1 MWIWWIKMP
10 LNKTAS
16 FGELLIFS
24 LKNVPKEWLTKDAPT
39 LIYMAKATLAAL
51 LALMISMMLTLPDP
65 RTAIFTTFI
74 VMQPQSGLVV
84 SKSYYRVLG
93 TVAGVIISLLMI
105 GMFAQEPVW
114 FISFFAIWIGITTA
128 AGVKYRNFQSY
139 GFVLAGYT
147 LCIVA
152 LPVIEQPLEIFNV
165 ATSRFSEVMV
175 GILCAI
181 AVSEIVFPKKLSNSL
196 LASERERFENV
207 LASLKDEDSL
217 FGVQGTKDAEAV
229 KFSSGVVG
237 MHTIVVN
244 SSFESAID
252 KRNRLYFEQLN
263 IEFMHLS
270 TTFHSLKNIIGDIEL
285 RNSMES
291 IDALKKLYAPFADL
305 LKNISDLNNDDFYEM
320 INQLKELKESTNSYL
335 NAQRS
340 ILETHLSSNEYDAF
354 SSASYLMVRILDE
367 FFIYAN
373 SYFAF
378 CELKDSLKVTK
389 EPEQVVRFKT
399 HADNLLV
406 ALAALRGSGVLLV
419 SMLFWIL
426 SGWKYGTITIT
437 MAVVIGL
444 LIGTLPRPLD
454 AVMNFFKGAISAAL
468 VAALYDFYIVPEFTT
483 DVFTLS
489 LVIAPVFAFVGW
501 MTTKPKWSGFSLG
514 FVFLFM
520 SQTSLDLYY
529 KITPTTFL
537 ETTVASLLGVSFA
550 GAAYILVNFWSCSVS
565 QKRVSKVLRE
575 QIVFLCGA
583 PLNLQRG
590 SLESMGRDMIQ
601 QFSTQGRLNN
611 RSNRLVYEW
620 LLTTLEIG
628 GAVMRIRKNIN
639 KLDGEFK
646 ALNRVLQEIKQY
658 FQTPTE
664 ELKKNLLEALKSA
677 IKSLQVEQKQETL
690 IIAQLSLIKTILLGR
705 ASIPVI
711 KDDSC
716 R

>member
-1 MWIWWIKMP
+1 MWTWWIKMP
-10 LNKTAS
+10 LSKTAP
-16 FGELLIFS
+16 FGTLLIFS
-24 LKNVPKEWLTKDAPT
+24 LKNASKEWLIKDAPT

-74 VMQPQSGLVV
+74 VMQPQSGLVF

-93 TVAGVIISLLMI
+93 TIVGVVVSLLMI
-105 GMFAQEPVW
+105 GVFAQEPIW
-114 FISFFAIWIGITTA
+114 FITIFAIWIGITTA

-175 GILCAI
+175 GILCAV
-181 AVSEIVFPKKLSNSL
+181 AVSEIIFPRKLSNSL

-207 LASLKDEDSL
+207 LASLRDESSL
-217 FGVQGTKDAEAV
+217 FGVQDTKDAEVV

-237 MHTIVVN
+237 MHTVAVN
-244 SSFESAID
+244 SSFESATD
-252 KRNRLYFEQLN
+252 KRNRLYLEQLN

-285 RNSMES
+285 RSSFES
-291 IDALKKLYAPFADL
+291 VDALKRVYAPFADA
-305 LKNISDLNNDDFYEM
+305 LKNTSDLNDDDFYEM
-320 INQLKELKESTNSYL
+320 INQLKELKEIMHSNL
-335 NAQRS
+335 MREQNA
-340 ILETHLSSNEYDAF
+340 LELHLGSDEYDAF
-354 SSASYLMVRILDE
+354 RSTSYLMMRILDE
-367 FFIYAN
+367 FFIYVS

-378 CELKDSLKVTK
+378 YRLKDSVKLTK
-389 EPEQVVRFKT
+389 EPDQVVRFKT
-399 HADNLLV
+399 HTDNLLV

-419 SMLFWIL
+419 AMLFWIL

-454 AVMNFFKGAISAAL
+454 AVMNFLKGAVSAAL

-529 KITPTTFL
+529 KIDPTTFL
-537 ETTVASLLGVSFA
+537 ETTIASLLGVSFA
-550 GAAYILVNFWSCSVS
+550 GAAYMLVNFWSCSVS

-575 QIVFLCGA
+575 QIVFLCNA

-628 GAVMRIRKNIN
+628 GAIMRIRKNLN
-639 KLDGEFK
+639 KLDGKFEM
-646 ALNRVLQEIKQY
+646 LNQTLQEVKQY
-658 FQTPTE
+658 FQAPTE
-664 ELKKNLLEALKSA
+664 ALKQSLLESLKSA
-677 IKSLQVEQKQETL
+677 IESLHIEQKQEVH